1 MKFEETLPLR
11 GTLEL
16 RILRGEREI
25 ERYED
30 NNMIMTVARD
40 ALARLLG
47 GDGSGKTITRIGVG
61 INGDG
66 PDPADTAL
74 TSAYTKNVSGHN
86 YPAPGQVRFE
96 FTIGKSEANGKKL
109 REFGLI
115 CSDGTLFARKTRGI
129 IEKADDI
136 EIAGTWTINF

>member
-1 MKFEETLPLR
+1 MRFDEALPLR
-11 GTLEL
+11 GSFEI
-16 RILRGEREI
+16 RVFKAGREV
-25 ERYED
+25 EHYQD
-30 NNMIMTVARD
+30 HNMIMTVARD

-47 GDGSGKTITRIGVG
+47 GDGNGKTVTKIGVG
-61 INGDG
+61 TNGEG
-66 PDPADTAL
+66 PDPADTTL
-74 TSAYTKNVSGHN
+74 TNAYTKNVSGHS

-115 CSDGTLFARKTRGI
+115 CSDGTLFARKTRGV